1 MIELGSRERKQ
12 PAPPGIVWEC
22 LTNPHR
28 PGGRPWLELR
38 DDEHD
43 PRILASTPVTMVTWS
58 SLWPAR
64 PDDQIRFDLRPS
76 PDGGTALRWTLLTPG
91 ELPPQETVGR
101 LRYRMN
107 YLINAA
113 LRFSFGQ

>member
-28 PGGRPWLELR
+28 PGGRPWLDLH

-43 PRILASTPVTMVTWS
+43 PRILASTPTTGVTWS

-64 PDDQIRFDLRPS
+64 PDDVIVFTLRPS
-76 PDGGTALRWTLLTPG
+76 SDGGCALRWTLLTPG
-91 ELPPQETVGR
+91 PPPPPETLGHLRHR
-101 LRYRMN
+101 LN
-107 YLINAA
+107 YLINAS